1 MQIKAIL
8 ASFLLAAAVSAKG
21 HNKDKLLNSTTLAT
35 ASVKN
40 QCAAIDEMSKIID
53 LANNDTLLEEY
64 AKNNDTKIAKIK
76 AKAANLTSELTSLT
90 SNTTLMG
97 ECSVITAHEEAKQAC
112 GQMDDLAKDIATAA
126 NDTKLEDKFDGNA
139 TKISEFKVKAESKAT
154 ELADMASNSTLT
166 AFCAVQADKSTCKSI
181 SKIQEKIAKDTNTTR
196 LNAKFDG
203 NETKIAKQQ
212 AKAAKL
218 QTELDA
224 LMANT
229 TLMDTCASMNISVAA
244 ASTSSDGTT
253 TDDADSPGSRLQTA
267 SSAMLVLLGSAM
279 FLL

>member
-1 MQIKAIL
+1 MQIQSIL
-8 ASFLLAAAVSAKG
+8 TSLLLATAVSAKG
-21 HNKDKLLNSTTLAT
+21 HNKDKLNSTTIAT
-35 ASVKN
+35 ASVKT

-53 LANNDTLLEEY
+53 LANNDTLLEKY

-76 AKAANLTSELTSLT
+76 EKAANLTSELTSLT

-97 ECSVITAHEEAKQAC
+97 ECNVITAHEEAKQAC
-112 GQMDDLAKDIATAA
+112 GQMESWAKDIASAA
-126 NDTKLEDKFDGNA
+126 NDTKLQDKFDGNA
-139 TKISEFKVKAESKAT
+139 TKISEFKAKAESKAT
-154 ELADMASNSTLT
+154 KLADLTGNSTLT
-166 AFCAVQADKSTCKSI
+166 TFCAVQADMSTCKSI
-181 SKIQEKIAKDTNTTR
+181 SKMQKEIAKDTNTTR
-196 LNAKFDG
+196 LNSKFDG

-229 TLMDTCASMNISVAA
+229 TLMDTCSSMNISVAA

-253 TDDADSPGSRLQTA
+253 TDDANSPASRLQTA

-279 FLL
+279 FML